1 MAFLVYGL
9 FALSKEGKT
18 PRKDKKEWN
27 KTMFGLMQLRRFWAI
42 TSINTAKPC
51 HSFLS
56 LFHAKHRAAG
66 DQWPV
71 QLLYSSFVS
80 PPHWKRNRAFISLI
94 LSHIFT
100 HFPPQISYPPS
111 TCFSIPV
118 SYPMMKTFST
128 TFMMLLFRY
137 ICPGFSSHFFLR
149 R

>member
-27 KTMFGLMQLRRFWAI
+27 KTMFSLMQLRRFWAI

-71 QLLYSSFVS
+71 QLLYNSFVS

-111 TCFSIPV
+111 TCFSIRFLPHDENFFHHLHGAALQIHL
-118 SYPMMKTFST
+118 PKFFITF
-128 TFMMLLFRY
+128 F
-137 ICPGFSSHFFLR
+137 P
-149 R
+149 